1 MKLIRFIILILLT
14 NISYLYYSQCSNLSV
29 NAGTNANVITETLY
43 EESFT
48 GQNGKGA
55 IGTNPIDLVGCSWNI
70 DVNAATLDDNND
82 YFKVNSEKLEAR
94 DVDGI
99 CFWYSPVINIQNYI
113 NVDLSLIAS
122 QNSNSSRYEAD
133 DIFYSEYSLDG
144 SIWTYFSNN
153 GQISDGLPYS
163 NVSVTQ
169 NGLRGST
176 IQIRV
181 TVDVDQDNE
190 RFKLDDIKVTGQQ
203 YKINLCYGDPLTL
216 GGSPTANWSG
226 IGNPTITYHWT
237 PNASLSD
244 PNISNPIATPT
255 VPTIYKVVSIL
266 TNNGV
271 ICKDS
276 SLIYVNVSPQ
286 VSVISSSPVCIND
299 TLTISELGGNA
310 TSWNWSS
317 DGNATI
323 LSINDSSSKVVGMS
337 NGEIFS
343 VYVEDDNGCSNT
355 ASTIIQVNPK
365 PNNVT
370 SSNYGTY
377 CSSNLEFPL
386 SGGTPA
392 GGYYSGVGVSNNN
405 YDPSS
410 VGYGSSIENVNILY
424 IYSDINGCRDTSI
437 SQVTVQKAPEVELT
451 SSFLA
456 LSPTNPNYIVSSL
469 NGVWSKCDNPDPTF
483 NLQVNITNSSV
494 ADNSAD
500 VSYDIDYG
508 NLDNELD
515 ISPGTTY
522 NTTYLDE
529 GPYIITI
536 IVTDNIT
543 GCIREYEKN
552 FFYGSN
558 PAVSLGIPGNTQN
571 QCSPKIYGF
580 EATFS
585 NNAGIL
591 NSPGTLYRKYTN
603 DGKDDS
609 TFIHPSPATDLLSD
623 IIFHS
628 FEEASCG
635 YSSLAYDNS
644 FLVGISATNGCGSSS
659 AEVSPITQ
667 SSPPLAYIEMEDSIF
682 CINSPVTFRD
692 TSLGGKYVY
701 GVNTGS
707 GFTYECDTSIAV
719 AWEFIPNTGYTVT
732 SGSLGNYSG
741 LQYFDGTTHG
751 TTEIQ
756 VIFHNKGAYSVQFKK
771 VSPCGNAE
779 ISDEDFKDFLIDSLP
794 HAEFTLDKDMDCA
807 PLIINGDNISKSID
821 DFNAVF
827 DWSYSTLTV
836 GCKGSAPPLI
846 NPAASDSVV
855 VEIYNEN
862 FTGQNG
868 KGALGNTSFLTNVNW
883 NILVDNSLWDNS
895 DWFYVKNERFE
906 AVDVNANSSD
916 TAYWYSPMIDI
927 SEYQHISMKLNAFTN
942 NSTVNKEIKS
952 QYTIDGGNWINFSV
966 NGNLSGNFSSPSIVF
981 QDNIN
986 GSNIQLR
993 VGMHSMDDSDTLRI
1007 DDIFIDGY
1015 SIPDSL
1021 NSGYSFNLPGIYT
1034 IDLTATNVC
1043 GSDNFVHT
1051 VTSVGPPDISIDN
1064 IIDTCDKKTLNPT
1077 ATIDTC
1083 FGKMNAY
1090 DWNFPGSI
1098 ANNISIL
1105 ETPNTILYD
1114 SVGVFKVYFDASN
1127 QCGLDIDSLSFEIHD
1142 DPVISMIELDS
1153 VCFGLSLGLSAS
1165 ASEGSPNYN
1174 YLWSSV
1180 NGSISNSTIPNPVV
1194 STTIDNKFFLEV
1206 TDINNCN
1213 GYDTILINVLEL
1225 PIVNSG
1231 TNQSI
1236 CPEDTAFLL
1245 GSISGAIPPYSFSWD
1260 SPYLSNQTILNP
1272 FYDMNGSKTFTL
1284 TVTDNYG
1291 CFNSNSVTITEH
1303 ISPVVVTQIDT
1314 IICDLPVNVALNASP
1329 IGGNWIDTNITD
1341 NGIYS
1346 PDGAGTF
1353 KLYYEFTDVNACYNI
1368 DSILLT
1374 VNPAQIAYAGPDIIA
1389 CADTGLIILNGLP
1402 PSAGSW
1408 DGNGVALDGN
1418 YNSNPANLNLI
1429 NENLA
1434 YNIGTGNCFT
1444 TDTMNLI
1451 INPLPVISLDNSFEI
1466 CISAGDTIIKFSPSG
1481 GLLEGNGVLNSNS
1494 GLFNSLN
1501 AGIGIHKLIYSYENP
1516 ITGCW
1521 NYDSLEITVNPL
1533 PNINFVHDN
1542 IFCLNLEY
1550 QINNSTT
1557 EVQNHYW
1564 SISEGSLSNTYS
1576 PVFTIDTAGIFN
1588 INYIAETN
1596 RGCLD
1601 SSSSIIEVL
1610 APPLADYSATDSGCG
1625 PLTVD
1630 FTNNSV
1636 GKYVSYLWDFGLVN
1650 YLGNDSIS
1658 NDTIPDNHTYVAG
1671 IYFDTTYYTSLSVS
1685 NYCGVSL
1692 KNLEIISM
1700 PTPVSRFASLS
1711 NVGGC
1716 GSSLITLANNSYGLP
1731 DSYYWDFGDGSYG
1744 TNNDILFDKQYY
1756 PGPSTN
1762 FYTITMAVTNECGT
1776 DTTIETVT
1784 ILPSGLAAFFS
1795 VDTTVG
1801 CMPFTLDFD
1810 QFSVGGATHSWD
1822 FNDGNFSNTYSP
1834 THTFLDTGTFVVSLA
1849 VSNACDYDTAF
1860 KTIRVN
1866 TSPNVEFSV
1875 LDDTLCAGSI
1885 FLFSNSSDLGINNNW
1900 DFGDNTSSFLTNP
1913 THVFAD
1919 SGYYRVTLTGTSLTN
1934 DCPASDSVDLVVL
1947 PYPEVTATSD
1957 TTNGCIPLPVNFSS
1971 SVKSVGYYLWDFGDG
1986 NTSTL
1991 ANPNHIYTNDGYYI
2005 VNLRFEDLT
2014 GCVDSFDFDLIP
2026 YPVPQTS
2033 FNPIQLDTCVLPA
2046 SYTLQNNSI
2055 GASSNNW
2062 DFGNG
2067 SISSINS
2074 PNYSYT
2080 SPGSYDI
2087 SLKVSN
2093 SYGCRD
2099 SSIQSIVINPVP
2111 ISNFNPIQLDTCILP
2126 INYNLVNNSQGAIA
2140 YTWDFGDGN
2149 SSNLENL
2156 NHSYNQDGNYQ
2167 ISLIAMNS
2175 VGCFDTSKIS
2185 VNILPVPDLS
2195 FNFVQRDTCTI
2206 PSIFNFQNNSNGATS
2221 YLWDF
2226 GDGIYSS
2233 LSSPIHTFNYAGTFN
2248 VQLSSTN
2255 IYGCSDS
2262 FINPVTINPVPIA
2275 QFNAIQLD
2283 TCSLPASYSLVNNST
2298 GAFINSWDFGDGS
2311 NSNSLNLNYAY
2322 LNSGTYDIT
2331 LTTTNQFGCFDSSTK
2346 TVNVLP
2352 IPNSDFTYNKLD
2364 SCILPS
2370 NYSFTNNSSSS
2381 NTYIWTFDTIANSIQ
2396 SNPFFTFNSDGIF
2409 EIKLLAINNSGC
2421 TDSSISFVNVNP
2433 IPNADFLID
2442 STIGCQPFNVIFNNN
2457 SQNSS
2462 FYNWDFGDGNTASF
2476 FNGFYEFQNSGT
2488 YIIKLVTEDLIGCK
2502 DSTFESINV
2511 YPSPTSNYTY
2521 VASDPCYLP
2530 ISVDFTNTS
2539 LLSNNFEWDFGNGQS
2554 SFTTNPSAIF
2564 DSMGNYNIRLISG
2577 NSYNCYDTLN
2587 NFFDVIYKQLPIA
2600 NFNFNDSICL
2610 RDTNFF
2616 NSTTL
2621 FADSLVWDLGNG
2633 IKSYGDAISYVYDSS
2648 GQYNITLFA
2657 YNTGSGCSDTLRS
2670 NNSLDVFPSPVADF
2684 NFKQIQSNEPLSG
2697 SLEFI
2702 NNSTSADYYYWDF
2715 ADFDSSNEEYPTYYY
2730 SYDFDGTYYYTLYA
2744 YNNNECVDSL
2754 TKDLYIFYK
2763 KTLFIPN
2770 AIYPSSNK
2778 FQVANFIPK
2787 GTGMKMYKIE
2797 IFDLFGNLIWESSL
2811 LDDEGKPTEHW
2822 DGKFN
2827 GEDVETDTYVWKV
2840 EAQFKDD
2847 SFWGGQQPL
2856 EEKILRKTGTLTVIR

>member
-1 MKLIRFIILILLT
+1 MKSIRFIILILLT
-14 NISYLYYSQCSNLSV
+14 NTSCLYYSQCSNLSV
-29 NAGTNANVITETLY
+29 NAGTNNNVITETLY

-70 DVNAATLDDNND
+70 DVNSANLSNTND

-94 DVDGI
+94 DLDGI
-99 CFWYSPVINIQNYI
+99 CYWYSPVVNIQNYT

-122 QNSNSSRYEAD
+122 QNYNSSRYEAD

-144 SIWTYFSNN
+144 NIWTFFSNN
-153 GQISDGLPYS
+153 GQMSDGLPYS
-163 NVSVTQ
+163 NVNVTQ

-181 TVDVDQDNE
+181 TMDLDQDNE
-190 RFKLDDIKVTGQQ
+190 RFKLDDIKVTGKQ
-203 YKINLCYGDPLTL
+203 YKINLCYGDPLSL
-216 GGSPTANWSG
+216 GGSPTTNWSG

-237 PNASLSD
+237 PNAGLSD
-244 PNISNPIATPT
+244 PNISNPIATSISS
-255 VPTIYKVVSIL
+255 TIYKVVSSL
-266 TNNGV
+266 VYNGNT
-271 ICKDS
+271 CKDS

-323 LSINDSSSKVVGMS
+323 LSINDSSSKVVDMS

-355 ASTIIQVNPK
+355 ASTTIQVNPK
-365 PNNVT
+365 PTNVT

-377 CSSNLEFPL
+377 CSSDPEFPL
-386 SGGTPA
+386 TGGSPV
-392 GGYYSGVGVSNNN
+392 GGYYSGVGVTNNN
-405 YDPSS
+405 YDASS
-410 VGYGSSIENVNILY
+410 VGYGSTIENIDILY
-424 IYSDINGCRDTSI
+424 IYADLNGCRDTSI
-437 SQVTVQKAPEVELT
+437 SQVTVQKAPEVEIS

-456 LSPTNPNYIVSSL
+456 LAPTDPNYIVSSP
-469 NGVWSKCDNPDPTF
+469 NGEWSKCGNPDPTF
-483 NLQVNITNSSV
+483 NLQMSITNSSV
-494 ADNSAD
+494 VNNSTN
-500 VSYDIDYG
+500 VNYDINYG
-508 NLDNELD
+508 NGSNELN
-515 ISPGTTY
+515 ISPGTIY

-536 IVTDNIT
+536 TVTDNIT
-543 GCIREYEKN
+543 GCVRDYEKN
-552 FFYGSN
+552 FFYGTN

-585 NNAGIL
+585 NNSGIL
-591 NSPGTLYRKYTN
+591 NSPGTIYRKYTN

-609 TFIHPSPATDLLSD
+609 TFIHPFPATDLLSD
-623 IIFHS
+623 IVFHS
-628 FEEASCG
+628 FDEASCG
-635 YSSLAYDNS
+635 YSSIAYDNS

-682 CINSPVTFRD
+682 CINTPVTFRD

-719 AWEFIPNTGYTVT
+719 AWDFIPNTGFTVT

-751 TTEIQ
+751 TTEIK
-756 VIFHNKGAYSVQFKK
+756 VMFHNKGAYSVQFKK

-794 HAEFTLDKDMDCA
+794 DAEFILDKDMDCA
-807 PLIINGDNISKSID
+807 PLIINGNNISKSID

-827 DWSYSTLTV
+827 DWTYSTLTE
-836 GCKGSAPPLI
+836 GCQGSAPPII
-846 NPAASDSVV
+846 NGAASDSVIM
-855 VEIYNEN
+855 EIYYED

-868 KGALGNTSFLTNVNW
+868 KGALGITSDLTNINW
-883 NILVDNSLWDNS
+883 YIMVDNSLWDSS

-906 AVDVNANSSD
+906 AVDVTPGLD
-916 TAYWYSPMIDI
+916 TAYWYSPMMDI
-927 SEYQHISMKLNAFTN
+927 SEYQYISMGLNAFTN

-952 QYTIDGGNWINFSV
+952 EYKIDGGNWTNFSV

-981 QDNIN
+981 QDNLN

-993 VGMHSMDDSDTLRI
+993 IGMHLMDDLDTLRI
-1007 DDIFIDGY
+1007 DDVFINGY

-1021 NSGYSFNLPGIYT
+1021 NAGYSFNLPGIYT

-1043 GSDNFVHT
+1043 GSDKFKDS
-1051 VTSVGPPDISIDN
+1051 VTAAGQPEISIDD
-1064 IIDTCDKKTLNPT
+1064 IIDTCDKKALNPT

-1090 DWNFPGSI
+1090 NWTFPGSI

-1105 ETPNTILYD
+1105 EAPNKVLYD
-1114 SVGVFKVYFDASN
+1114 SVGIFKVYFNASN
-1127 QCGLDIDSLSFEIHD
+1127 QCGIDIDSLSFEIND
-1142 DPVISMIELDS
+1142 NPVISMIELDS

-1165 ASEGSPNYN
+1165 ISEGSPNYN

-1180 NGSISNSTIPNPVV
+1180 NASISNSTIPNPFV
-1194 STTIDNKFFLEV
+1194 STSIDNKFFLEV
-1206 TDINNCN
+1206 TDINNCK
-1213 GYDTILINVLEL
+1213 GYDTILIDVLDL
-1225 PIVNSG
+1225 PTVNPG
-1231 TNQSI
+1231 LNQSI
-1236 CPEDTAFLL
+1236 CPEDTAFLV
-1245 GSISGAIPPYSFSWD
+1245 GSISGAILPYIFSWD
-1260 SPYLSNQTILNP
+1260 SPFLSDQTILNP
-1272 FYDMNGSKTFTL
+1272 FYEMNGSKTFTL
-1284 TVTDNYG
+1284 NVSDDYG
-1291 CFNSNSVTITEH
+1291 CVNSNSVTITEFN
-1303 ISPVVVTQIDT
+1303 SPVVVTQIDT
-1314 IICDLPVNVALNASP
+1314 VICDLPVNVTLNASP
-1329 IGGNWIDTNITD
+1329 TGGNWIDTNITN

-1346 PDGAGTF
+1346 PDGPGSF
-1353 KLYYEFTDVNACYNI
+1353 KIYYDYTDVNTCYNI
-1368 DSILLT
+1368 DSMILT
-1374 VNPAQIAYAGPDIIA
+1374 VNPAQIANAGPDIIA

-1402 PSAGSW
+1402 TTAGIW
-1408 DGNGVALDGN
+1408 DGNGTDLVGN

-1429 NENLA
+1429 NENFA
-1434 YNIGTGNCFT
+1434 YNIGSGNCFT
-1444 TDTMNLI
+1444 TDTMNLL

-1466 CISAGDTIIKFSPSG
+1466 CISAGDTIIQFSPIG
-1481 GLLEGNGVLNSNS
+1481 GLLQGTGVLNSNS
-1494 GLFNSLN
+1494 GLFSPLN
-1501 AGIGIHKLIYSYENP
+1501 AGIGTHKLIYSYENP

-1521 NYDSLEITVNPL
+1521 NYDSLKITVNPL
-1533 PNINFVHDN
+1533 PNINYVHDN

-1557 EVQNHYW
+1557 EFQNHYW
-1564 SISEGSLSNTYS
+1564 SISEGSLSNSYS
-1576 PVFTIDTAGIFN
+1576 PIFSIDTAGIFN

-1601 SSSSIIEVL
+1601 SASSVVEVL
-1610 APPLADYSATDSGCG
+1610 APPSADYSAPDSGCG
-1625 PLTVD
+1625 PLQVD
-1630 FTNNSV
+1630 FTNNSL
-1636 GKYVSYLWDFGLVN
+1636 GKYVSYLWDFGLIN
-1650 YLGNDSIS
+1650 YLSNDSIS
-1658 NDTIPDNHTYVAG
+1658 NDTTPAIHSYPAG
-1671 IYFDTTYYTSLSVS
+1671 IYFDTTYYTSLSVT

-1716 GSSLITLANNSYGLP
+1716 GTSLITLANNSYGLP
-1731 DSYYWDFGDGSYG
+1731 DNYYWNFGDGSFG
-1744 TNNDILFDKQYY
+1744 INSDTIFNKQYS
-1756 PGPSTN
+1756 PGPSTD

-1776 DTTIETVT
+1776 DTAVETVT
-1784 ILPSGLAAFFS
+1784 ILPSGLVAFFS

-1801 CMPFTLDFD
+1801 CMPFTLDFE

-1822 FNDGNFSNTYSP
+1822 FKDGNFSNAYSP
-1834 THTFLDTGTFVVSLA
+1834 THTFLDTGTFEVSLA

-1860 KTIRVN
+1860 KNIRVN
-1866 TSPNVEFSV
+1866 TSPKVEFSV
-1875 LDDTLCAGSI
+1875 IDDTLCAGSTLLI
-1885 FLFSNSSDLGINNNW
+1885 SNSSDLGINNNW
-1900 DFGDNTSSFLTNP
+1900 DFGDNSSSFLTNP
-1913 THVFAD
+1913 THVFLD
-1919 SGYYRVTLTGTSLTN
+1919 SGHYRVILTGTSLTN
-1934 DCPASDSVDLVVL
+1934 DCPTSDSVDLVVL
-1947 PYPEVTATSD
+1947 PYPEVSAFSD
-1957 TTNGCIPLPVNFSS
+1957 TSNGCIPLPVNFSS
-1971 SVKSVGYYLWDFGDG
+1971 IANSVGYYLWDFGDG
-1986 NTSTL
+1986 NSSGL
-1991 ANPNHIYTNDGYYI
+1991 VNPNHTYTSDGYYS
-2005 VNLRFEDLT
+2005 VNLRFEDLA
-2014 GCVDSFDFDLIP
+2014 GCVDSFDFDIIP
-2026 YPVPQTS
+2026 YPVPQLS

-2055 GASSNNW
+2055 GASSNSW
-2062 DFGNG
+2062 DFGDG
-2067 SISSINS
+2067 TISSINS
-2074 PNYSYT
+2074 PNYSY
-2080 SPGSYDI
+2080 SAPGNYDI
-2087 SLKVSN
+2087 NLLISN
-2093 SYGCRD
+2093 TYGCSD

-2111 ISNFNPIQLDTCILP
+2111 ISNFDPIQLDTCILP

-2149 SSNLENL
+2149 SSNLGNI

-2185 VNILPVPDLS
+2185 INILPVPDLS

-2206 PSIFNFQNNSNGATS
+2206 PSIFSFQNNSNGARS
-2221 YLWDF
+2221 YIWDF
-2226 GDGIYSS
+2226 GDGLYSS
-2233 LSSPIHTFNYAGTFN
+2233 LSSPFHTFGYAGTFN

-2255 IYGCSDS
+2255 IYGCSDT

-2275 QFNAIQLD
+2275 QFNASQLD

-2298 GAFINSWDFGDGS
+2298 GSFINSWDLGDGS
-2311 NSNSLNLNYAY
+2311 NSNFLNLNHAY
-2322 LNSGTYDIT
+2322 LNSGIYNIT
-2331 LTTTNQFGCFDSSTK
+2331 LTTTNQFGCLDSSSK
-2346 TVNVLP
+2346 TVNVLQV
-2352 IPNSDFTYNKLD
+2352 PNSDFTYNKLD

-2370 NYSFTNNSSSS
+2370 NYSFTNNSSGS
-2381 NTYIWTFDTIANSIQ
+2381 NTYIWIFDTIANSIQ
-2396 SNPFFTFNSDGIF
+2396 PNPFFTFNSDGVF
-2409 EIKLLAINNSGC
+2409 EIKLLSINNSGC
-2421 TDSSISFVNVNP
+2421 IDSSINYISVSP
-2433 IPNADFLID
+2433 IPSADFSID
-2442 STIGCQPFNVIFNNN
+2442 TSIGCEPFNVIFNNN
-2457 SQNSS
+2457 SNNSS
-2462 FYNWDFGDGNTASF
+2462 FYNWDFEDGNTASF
-2476 FNGFYEFQNSGT
+2476 FNGFYEFQNAGN
-2488 YIIKLVTEDLIGCK
+2488 YIIKLVAEDINGCK

-2511 YPSPTSNYTY
+2511 YPSPTSSFTY
-2521 VASDPCYLP
+2521 VATDPCYLP

-2539 LLSNNFEWDFGNGQS
+2539 LLSNNFEWNFGNGQTS
-2554 SFTTNPSAIF
+2554 STNNPSTIF
-2564 DSMGNYNIRLISG
+2564 DSIGNYNIQLISG

-2587 NFFDVIYKQLPIA
+2587 NFFDVVNKQVPIA

-2610 RDTNFF
+2610 RDTTFF

-2621 FADSLVWDLGNG
+2621 FSDSLVWNLGNG
-2633 IKSYGDAISYVYDSS
+2633 ITSYGDAISYVYDSS

-2657 YNTGSGCSDTLRS
+2657 FNTGSGCSDTLQS
-2670 NNSLDVFPSPVADF
+2670 INSLNILSSPVADF
-2684 NFKQIQSNEPLSG
+2684 NINQIQSDEPLSG

-2702 NNSTSADYYYWDF
+2702 NNSEEADSYLWDF
-2715 ADFDSSNEEYPTYYY
+2715 ANIDSSSEEYPIYYY
-2730 SYDFDGTYYYTLYA
+2730 RYDFDGTYYYTLYTF
-2744 YNNNECVDSL
+2744 NNYGCVDSL

-2770 AIYPSSNK
+2770 SLYPSSNK
-2778 FQVANFIPK
+2778 YEVANFIPK
-2787 GTGMKMYKIE
+2787 GTGMKKYKIE

-2827 GEDVETDTYVWKV
+2827 GQEVETDTYVWKV

-2847 SFWGGQQPL
+2847 SYWEGQEPL
-2856 EEKILRKTGTLTVIR
+2856 EEKIFRKTGSLTVIR